1 VSNYWLWYIK
11 FCLKLGISYN
21 VYCKAPC
28 VASTLG
34 SATSRLGLP
43 VELIFLS
50 EVASWKGDVGCVD
63 FLFPVEVV
71 TARGFAAVFVM

>member
-1 VSNYWLWYIK
+1 
-11 FCLKLGISYN
+11 

-43 VELIFLS
+43 VEPIFRS
-50 EVASWKGDVGCVD
+50 EVESWKEDVGCVG
-63 FLFPVEVV
+63 FSFAVEVV
-71 TARGFAAVFVM
+71 TVREFAAVFMI